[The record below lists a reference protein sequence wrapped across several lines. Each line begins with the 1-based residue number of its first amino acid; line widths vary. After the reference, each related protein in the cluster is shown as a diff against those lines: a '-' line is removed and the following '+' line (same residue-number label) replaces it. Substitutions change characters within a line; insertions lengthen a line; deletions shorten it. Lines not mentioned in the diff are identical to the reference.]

1 MPRRVLDKII
11 NQCKWIMDFLV
22 FVTRQ
27 FMADGCQ
34 RTAASLSYTTVLS
47 LVPLIAVMF
56 VALKAFPVYQDL
68 GNEIQDYIFRNFVP
82 AASETVQSH
91 IQQFATRAT
100 QLTAAGII
108 FLVLIAVMMMVTI
121 ENALNKIWRVRAKRH
136 ALSSFAMY
144 WAVLTLGPL
153 LVGVGLVATSYVVS
167 LPLISDVEVRLG
179 LKTWF
184 IAWAPSVTTTLAFTL
199 LYMLVPN
206 RRVPFRPAVIGGVVA
221 ALLFEVAKR
230 GFAFYVTH
238 FPTYEAIYGA
248 LVSIPLFLVWVYLS
262 WLVILLGAEIT
273 RSLVTFPS
281 WRRHIKAY
289 GDEGFFVAAYRTIGQ
304 LWEAQRRGRSISTEE
319 IVKKERRIDDE
330 RATAVLDRLV
340 QARWVHRTASGKW
353 VLSRDLGQQTLL
365 ELYESVPGP
374 LPVTNASGGQQD
386 EWDTAL
392 RTVLEGQGK
401 SMQVPLKSL
410 YQGSP

>member
-11 NQCKWIMDFLV
+11 NQCKWIMDFLA

-82 AASETVQSH
+82 AASESVQSH

-108 FLVLIAVMMMVTI
+108 FLVLIAVMMMATI

-167 LPLISDVEVRLG
+167 LPLVSDVEVRLG
-179 LKTWF
+179 LKTRF
-184 IAWAPSVTTTLAFTL
+184 IAWTPFVTTTLAFTL

-206 RRVPFRPAVIGGVVA
+206 RRVPFRPAVIGGIVA

-273 RSLVTFPS
+273 RSLVTFPT
-281 WRRHIKAY
+281 WRRHVKAY

-330 RATAVLDRLV
+330 RATVVLDRLA
-340 QARWVHRTASGKW
+340 QAQWVHRTASGKW

-374 LPVTNASGGQQD
+374 LPVTNAGGGQQD

-410 YQGSP
+410 YEGSP